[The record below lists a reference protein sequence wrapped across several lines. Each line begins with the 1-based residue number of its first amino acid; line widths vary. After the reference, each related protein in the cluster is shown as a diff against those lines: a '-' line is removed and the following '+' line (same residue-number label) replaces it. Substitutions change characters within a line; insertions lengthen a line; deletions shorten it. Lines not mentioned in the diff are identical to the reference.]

1 MNCCLRLL
9 QLDFRIYRYKI
20 QLPKYWCHFIY
31 VQFLLQI
38 WFGPPRSPWCLWH
51 PKTSIMA
58 TGGHWGEGTMCHWL
72 GHHWLC
78 CKLRHIW
85 TPTCKHL
92 NFHVCKL
99 NRTAS
104 LCICT
109 VICCV
114 VKTWIHL
121 YFTSAFSLPRL
132 HFCVCFLISAAHN
145 SGGGGCESGL
155 SCQGLDCCRLICN
168 GGWGWWSH
176 SSKFSPIFCKFR
188 GLEK

>member
-1 MNCCLRLL
+1 MNCFLRLL
-9 QLDFRIYRYKI
+9 QLDFRLYRYKI
-20 QLPKYWCHFIY
+20 QLPKYWCHFSSI
-31 VQFLLQI
+31 QFLLQI
-38 WFGPPRSPWCLWH
+38 WLDLPEVLDVSAT
-51 PKTSIMA
+51 PKHLIWQQVA
-58 TGGHWGEGTMCHWL
+58 HWGEETTCHWL

-99 NRTAS
+99 NRIAS
-104 LCICT
+104 LCIHT

-155 SCQGLDCCRLICN
+155 SCRGLDCCRLICN
-168 GGWGWWSH
+168 GGWGWWSPQAN
-176 SSKFSPIFCKFR
+176 SAQYFVNSE
-188 GLEK
+188 GWEK